1 MNTFPERKTKAPKE
15 QISSFRHN
23 DTSATQLAEIL
34 NDNPLY
40 SPSVVIRGALLA
52 IYRMSK
58 DEREAVILDAANR

>member
-1 MNTFPERKTKAPKE
+1 MNTCPERKKKAPKE

-23 DTSATQLAEIL
+23 DISAAQLAEIL

-52 IYRMSK
+52 IHRMPK

>member
-23 DTSATQLAEIL
+23 AISATQLAEIL

-52 IYRMSK
+52 IYRMPK